1 MTLKKFA
8 EGLVPPAETAT
19 ADAAVCMKMGA
30 VLRFLQRY
38 AIPDRPVTPYDLM
51 GADVPVVT
59 ALLDAMGIDGK
70 LRTEV
75 RSVLDPGSV
84 QLRWEPQAGAALER
98 LGALAAPVW
107 LADAWCALHRRDAK
121 AAAGA
126 LPDTELPSVAQEGDG
141 AEGDAPGSTALR
153 DATFA
158 MTDWVVQKV
167 LSDRAGMPHD
177 TVGEWASIH
186 LNRQPAAKAAFPP
199 LAVIEEAILGLGRER
214 TGTIPVTVP
223 GRIHYE
229 WATPMVRPLKP
240 GESVPAES
248 SASMPLENIGWFPFE
263 GYALKT
269 RNDWLNSR
277 ADATAAWLR
286 ADIDIRHH
294 PDSLAVAA
302 DQRKMADWIADTID
316 AAFENSGNPEVKA
329 AVMPHSS
336 RLAVHNMEAGVPE
349 DDGDTGDDARWTY
362 LSSDSSMD
370 TGDVMYLA
378 NIVISTDR
386 DLIARLRA
394 EWDTVPA
401 LTAPPKVVDRAED
414 AKVAASALDRIGLA
428 VEELSTEWFAMVHG
442 LPETAEIGDVDL
454 HCPPVGA
461 FEARL
466 ANLEGMRRLFN
477 LPGTAHMVAEMSRPI
492 SPVLM
497 ARNRGPRATFPPFL
511 YAAPKLFV
519 DKVATLL
526 RKAADSDS
534 LPVVAMADR
543 HTGYGNYLITGLW
556 SGLVTDKSGTER
568 SAECFPKILPG
579 AGMTPV
585 QLTEALGMLH
595 ADPTRQLRC
604 ASRTGSSHRRHV
616 VAVET
621 NIDYA
626 KLMERLIAS
635 QKETNFINAMRLAW
649 ATTFHFWDMD
659 VQAPRRHFS
668 TGVLPDTDD
677 LDLDALHRYVTGV
690 HADAGDLIRSV
701 NFEPMEAFTT
711 RARTAILDMEAAP
724 DARGRLVLLFA
735 TRSFTAIDAGKTVW
749 RWLSGFPVLTASLRG
764 GLDPLQF
771 AVDGVSSVVVADPD
785 NPRRTYLAML
795 HAITRQAKF
804 ARDFSDALG
813 PVEPFCGC
821 AGVAWPETMLNDADL
836 NEGDSL
842 TREDLANMFGQTRV
856 VPAGPAR

>member
-8 EGLVPPAETAT
+8 ESLALPAETAT
-19 ADAAVCMKMGA
+19 TDAAVCMKMGA

-51 GADVPVVT
+51 GADVPAVT
-59 ALLDAMGIDGK
+59 ALLDAMGITGD

-84 QLRWEPQAGAALER
+84 QLRWDPQAGAALER

-107 LADAWCALHRRDAK
+107 LADAWCALHRKDAK

-126 LPDTELPSVAQEGDG
+126 LPDTELPSVAQEGGETEG
-141 AEGDAPGSTALR
+141 ATPRSTALR

-158 MTDWVVQKV
+158 MTDWAIQKV

-177 TVGEWASIH
+177 AVGEWASIH

-199 LAVIEEAILGLGRER
+199 LAVIEEALRGYGRA
-214 TGTIPVTVP
+214 GTLPVTTP
-223 GRIHYE
+223 SRICYE
-229 WATPMVRPLKP
+229 WAIPIVRPLKP
-240 GESVPAES
+240 GESVPAMS

-263 GYALKT
+263 GYALKA
-269 RNDWLNSR
+269 RNDWLSSR
-277 ADATAAWLR
+277 TDATAAWLR
-286 ADIDIRHH
+286 ADIDILHH

-302 DQRKMADWIADTID
+302 DQRRMADWIADTID
-316 AAFENSGNPEVKA
+316 AAFEASGNPEVKA

-336 RLAVHNMEAGVPE
+336 RLAVHNVEAGVPE
-349 DDGDTGDDARWTY
+349 DDDDTGDDARWTY
-362 LSSDSSMD
+362 MGANSSMD
-370 TGDVMYLA
+370 TSDVRYLA

-401 LTAPPKVVDRAED
+401 LTAPPKVVAKAED
-414 AKVAASALDRIGLA
+414 AKAAASALDRIGLA
-428 VEELSTEWFAMVHG
+428 AEELSTEWFAMVHG
-442 LPETAEIGDVDL
+442 LPETSEIGDVDL
-454 HCPPVGA
+454 RCPPVAA

-466 ANLEGMRRLFN
+466 ANLEGMRKFFN
-477 LPGTAHMVAEMSRPI
+477 LPGTAHTVAEMSRPT
-492 SPVLM
+492 SPTLM
-497 ARNRGPRATFPPFL
+497 VRSRGPHPPFPLFL
-511 YAAPKLFV
+511 YSAPKLFV

-526 RKAADSDS
+526 RKATEPAPL
-534 LPVVAMADR
+534 LPIVAMADR
-543 HTGYGNYLITGLW
+543 HAGFENFLITGLW
-556 SGLVTDKSGTER
+556 SGLVTDRSGTER
-568 SAECFPKILPG
+568 NAECFPKILPG

-626 KLMERLIAS
+626 KLMERLRAS
-635 QKETNFINAMRLAW
+635 QKEASFIDAMRLAW

-668 TGVLPDTDD
+668 TGVLPEADG
-677 LDLDALHRYVTGV
+677 LDLDAFRRYVIGV
-690 HADAGDLIRSV
+690 HADAGDFGTV
-701 NFEPMEAFTT
+701 NFTTMEAFTT
-711 RARTAILDMEAAP
+711 HARTAILDMEAAP

-735 TRSFTAIDAGKTVW
+735 TRSFTAIDAGKTMW
-749 RWLSGFPVLTASLRG
+749 RWLSGFPVLTASSRG

-771 AVDGVSSVVVADPD
+771 AVDGVSSVVVADPSE
-785 NPRRTYLAML
+785 PRRTYLAML
-795 HAITRQAKF
+795 RAITRQAKF
-804 ARDFSDALG
+804 ARDLSGALG
-813 PVEPFCGC
+813 SVESFCGC
-821 AGVAWPETMLNDADL
+821 AGVAWPETALYDMDL
-836 NEGDSL
+836 NEGDQP
-842 TREDLANMFGQTRV
+842 TREDLADVFGQTRV
-856 VPAGPAR
+856 VPAGPAC